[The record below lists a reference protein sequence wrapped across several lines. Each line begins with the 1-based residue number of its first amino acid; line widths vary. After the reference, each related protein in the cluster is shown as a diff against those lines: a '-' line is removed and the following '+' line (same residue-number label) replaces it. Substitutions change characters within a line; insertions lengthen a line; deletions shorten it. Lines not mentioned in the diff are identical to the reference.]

1 MNPLQNAL
9 KINALFSIISGVTT
23 ILFNRQIA
31 NIFGVSNQTIF
42 IITGILLVFF
52 SFTILYEIKRLRKLL
67 VLWIIIQDCIWVI
80 ASLFLIISNPYNVTF
95 VGNVIIGVIAIIVL
109 YMAINQYSK
118 LRKQDII

>member
-9 KINALFSIISGVTT
+9 KINALFSIISGVTI

-31 NIFGVSNQTIF
+31 NLFGVSNQTIF

-52 SFTILYEIKRLRKLL
+52 SFTILYEIKRLRRLF
-67 VLWIIIQDCIWVI
+67 VLWIIIQDCIWVV
-80 ASLFLIISNPYNVTF
+80 ASLLLIIYNPYNVSF

-118 LRKQDII
+118 LRKQ